1 MAVVSISRIQ
11 LRRGQKNQG
20 SGLPQLASAEMG
32 WAIDT
37 QELFIGNGSV
47 SEGSPSVGN
56 TKILTEHDNLFQ
68 LIREYTYKETSGI
81 IQTGDSSNTP
91 IRRNLQ
97 ERLDDRVSIRSFGA
111 PGDGTNQTAALQR
124 AVDQLFLNNA
134 NKTSPA
140 SRVVLYIE
148 PGVYIVDSPIKLPP
162 YANIVGAG
170 KDKTV
175 IRCTNPNT
183 AVFSFKNGSSTPGTD
198 ALDAT
203 TTFLN
208 QPREIS
214 LSDMTI
220 DAQGG
225 NVGIDFR
232 NVRNSS
238 FVGLK
243 VVGPWTQGTLINST
257 SKCFT
262 FYSLSDSVNCNNLTF
277 RDFHV
282 AGFSYGVY
290 ADFDIRDINIE
301 SSIFETLGYGIVV
314 GENMNFG
321 LIGQSLGTDNLLIND
336 SKFKN
341 IDRNAVWIEHGTRTI
356 STNNDYRS
364 VGNDG
369 GTAGNARYSIL
380 KFTEKNNIS
389 DNDFFDRTRNLSYNQ
404 TYISGVKYVPEI
416 EGPIFYKNG
425 STHKV
430 DIAQNASPTTLFRLP
445 ADKNSSYVVRYL
457 FESNA
462 NSVRQGIMNIVV
474 NKNDN
479 TVQLHD
485 EYDYSGNATYD
496 ESVIFSAS
504 LSDEDGDLADD
515 TVLVQVEASLDSGPI
530 TFEIEVK
537 A

>member
-37 QELFIGNGSV
+37 QELYIGNGSV
-47 SEGSPSVGN
+47 SEGAPSVGN

-68 LIREYTYKETSGI
+68 LIREYTYRETSGI
-81 IQTGDSSNTP
+81 IQTGASSNTP
-91 IRRNLQ
+91 VRRNLQ

-111 PGDGTNQTAALQR
+111 QGDGTNQTLALQR
-124 AVDQLFLNNA
+124 AIDQLFLNNA
-134 NKTSPA
+134 NKSSPA
-140 SRVVLYIE
+140 SRVVLYLE

-175 IRCTNPNT
+175 IRCTNPNS
-183 AVFSFKNGSSTPGTD
+183 AVFSFKNGSSTPGND

-208 QPREIS
+208 QPREIR

-225 NVGIDFR
+225 NIGIDFR
-232 NVRNSS
+232 NVRNSDFS
-238 FVGLK
+238 NLKIVGS
-243 VVGPWTQGTLINST
+243 WTQGTLVNNL
-257 SKCFT
+257 SKAIT
-262 FYSLSDSVNCNNLTF
+262 FYSLSSSVNCNNIVF
-277 RDFHV
+277 RNLHV
-282 AGFSYGVY
+282 AGFSYGLY
-290 ADFDIRDINIE
+290 ADYDIKDVNVDT
-301 SSIFETLGYGIVV
+301 SIFETLAYGIVV
-314 GENMNFG
+314 GENMNYG
-321 LIGQSLGTDNLLIND
+321 LIGQTIGSDNLQVTKT
-336 SKFKN
+336 KFRN
-341 IDRNAVWIEHGTRTI
+341 IDRHGIWIEHGTRTV
-356 STNNDYRS
+356 SSHNDYRS
-364 VGNDG
+364 VGYDS
-369 GTAGNARYSIL
+369 GTFSNARYAIL

-389 DNDFFDRTRNLSYNQ
+389 DNDFFDRTQNLSYNQ

-430 DIAQNASPTTLFRLP
+430 DIAQNSSATTLFRLP
-445 ADKNSSYVVRYL
+445 GDKNSTYIVKYL

-462 NSVRQGIMNIVV
+462 NSVRQGTMNIIV
-474 NKNDN
+474 NRNDN

-485 EYDYSGNATYD
+485 EYDYSGSSVYD
-496 ESVIFSAS
+496 ETVIFSAV
-504 LSDEDGDLADD
+504 LSDQDGDVDPD
-515 TVLVQVEASLDSGPI
+515 TILVQVEASLDSGPL